1 MARAAVHQNSDELA
15 SQGRLTSPPSLSN
28 VSADEPWLTIRWD
41 SGRRCVHA
49 EWKGFANSAQF
60 RAGSMS
66 LLKAIQETDATSTV
80 NDTRKLEVV
89 SHEDQLAIIRLVG
102 ATIDAR
108 LFNSADDAVTW
119 VDAEEKKARTA
130 TR

>member
-1 MARAAVHQNSDELA
+1 
-15 SQGRLTSPPSLSN
+15 
-28 VSADEPWLTIRWD
+28 
-41 SGRRCVHA
+41 
-49 EWKGFANSAQF
+49 
-60 RAGSMS
+60 MS
-66 LLKAIQETDATSTV
+66 LLKAIQETDATSTA
-80 NDTRKLEVV
+80 NDIRKLEVV

-102 ATIDAR
+102 ATKIDAR

>member
-1 MARAAVHQNSDELA
+1 
-15 SQGRLTSPPSLSN
+15 
-28 VSADEPWLTIRWD
+28 
-41 SGRRCVHA
+41 
-49 EWKGFANSAQF
+49 
-60 RAGSMS
+60 MS

-119 VDAEEKKARTA
+119 VDA
-130 TR
+130 